1 MIYVDF
7 FVNSFPGRV
16 KDTMNILTRVIG
28 IAIFIFIGY
37 NLFVFATDL
46 FLSGEVTPTKQIP
59 FYPIVYAMGVACFF
73 EVLVLI
79 ADISK
84 VIGGTYE

>member
-1 MIYVDF
+1 
-7 FVNSFPGRV
+7 
-16 KDTMNILTRVIG
+16 
-28 IAIFIFIGY
+28 
-37 NLFVFATDL
+37 
-46 FLSGEVTPTKQIP
+46 
-59 FYPIVYAMGVACFF
+59 MGVACFF

>member
-1 MIYVDF
+1 
-7 FVNSFPGRV
+7 
-16 KDTMNILTRVIG
+16 
-28 IAIFIFIGY
+28 
-37 NLFVFATDL
+37 
-46 FLSGEVTPTKQIP
+46 VTPTKQNP
-59 FYPIVYAMGVACFF
+59 FYPIVYAMGVACLF